1 MAKRLATTV
10 VLAATA
16 AMLCHAATLIKLSD
30 AELVTHG
37 DQIVLG
43 TVTRVSTSWEDP
55 DGDGQSQIFT
65 TVEIRVEQSLKGGA
79 TAGSTVT
86 FRQLGGRIGNLATSI
101 PGLPKFSE
109 GESALLFLEG
119 SLTNPHYS
127 PIPGL
132 AQGRWI
138 VRTENDG
145 TRFARRDF
153 SDSTF
158 VRLDKDTHE
167 DEVKPSEA
175 EEPLADVLA
184 RFQKEIDK
192 QAAEKKFNGSRQG
205 QEESKK

>member
-1 MAKRLATTV
+1 VAKRLATV
-10 VLAATA
+10 VALTATA
-16 AMLCHAATLIKLSD
+16 ALLCHAATLIRLSD

-37 DQIVLG
+37 DHILLG
-43 TVTRVSTSWEDP
+43 TITKVSTSWEDP

-65 TVEIRVEQSLKGGA
+65 TIEIRVEQSLKGEA
-79 TAGSTVT
+79 RAGETVT
-86 FRQLGGRIGNLATSI
+86 FRQLGGRIGNMATNI

-109 GESALLFLEG
+109 GDSTLLFLEG

-138 VRTENDG
+138 VRKDNDG

-158 VRLDKDTHE
+158 IRRDANQKEE
-167 DEVKPSEA
+167 DIRPSEA
-175 EEPLADVLA
+175 EELLSDVLA
-184 RFQKEIDK
+184 RYQKEIDK

>member
-1 MAKRLATTV
+1 MVRRLATV
-10 VLAATA
+10 VAFTA
-16 AMLCHAATLIKLSD
+16 AAAILCHAATLIRLSD

-37 DQIVLG
+37 DHILLG
-43 TVTRVSTSWEDP
+43 TVTKVSTSWEDP

-65 TVEIRVEQSLKGGA
+65 TIEVRVEQSLKGGDRV
-79 TAGSTVT
+79 GETVS
-86 FRQLGGRIGNLATSI
+86 FRQLGGRIGNMATSV
-101 PGLPKFSE
+101 PGLPKFAE
-109 GESALLFLEG
+109 GDSTLLFLEG

-132 AQGRWI
+132 AQGRWL

-145 TRFARRDF
+145 SRFARRDF

-158 VRLDKDTHE
+158 IRRDENQKPE
-167 DEVKPSEA
+167 DIKPSEA

-184 RFQKEIDK
+184 RFQKEIEK

-205 QEESKK
+205 QEENKK

>member
-1 MAKRLATTV
+1 MAKRLATV
-10 VLAATA
+10 VAFTATA
-16 AMLCHAATLIKLSD
+16 ALLCSAATLIKLSD

-37 DQIVLG
+37 DHIILG

-55 DGDGQSQIFT
+55 DGDGLAQIFT
-65 TVEIRVEQSLKGGA
+65 TIEIRVDQSLKGGA
-79 TAGSTVT
+79 RVAETVT
-86 FRQLGGRIGNLATSI
+86 FRQLGGRIGNLATHI

-109 GESALLFLEG
+109 GDSTLLFLEG

-158 VRLDKDTHE
+158 VC
-167 DEVKPSEA
+167 V
-175 EEPLADVLA
+175 
-184 RFQKEIDK
+184 
-192 QAAEKKFNGSRQG
+192 
-205 QEESKK
+205 